1 MSAYQTRFVALEIF
15 YLGASYHGFASQGDT
30 GPTVEVT
37 SLKFT
42 AGFPHSLMGLM
53 TLLYI
58 LSQLLVGEHTV

>member
-37 SLKFT
+37 SESYCRNST
-42 AGFPHSLMGLM
+42 AFGLM

-58 LSQLLVGEHTV
+58 LSRLLVGEHTM